1 MSTKGVSPL
10 ARSIKYLRKKPAAWF
25 AFGTIFF
32 FFVLAVASE
41 IHGVWAETHSTVP
54 VYVAE
59 DAGIAPGIISAKHW
73 LGVDYL
79 GRDVFLRAIA
89 GSATAFKVGFIGAG
103 IAIVTGVTLGLFA
116 GYFGGLMDAFVVWLY
131 SVFAAMPTLL
141 FVLAFAL
148 LANKG
153 FLPESVL
160 NVLEKTAAL
169 LHTDPATLSV
179 YAAIGLTGWSSMCIV
194 IRAEVMKI
202 AKRPFI
208 AAARVTGGSNIKIIF
223 RHLLP
228 NISYLVII
236 FFTLRFAYAVMTE
249 VIVSFLG
256 VGGRSAPSWGMMI
269 ADGQERIWRGDWLEA
284 GSATFCV
291 FLLVL
296 ALQLAGDMLRDALD
310 PKNSN

>member
-1 MSTKGVSPL
+1 
-10 ARSIKYLRKKPAAWF
+10 
-25 AFGTIFF
+25 
-32 FFVLAVASE
+32 
-41 IHGVWAETHSTVP
+41 
-54 VYVAE
+54 
-59 DAGIAPGIISAKHW
+59 
-73 LGVDYL
+73 
-79 GRDVFLRAIA
+79 
-89 GSATAFKVGFIGAG
+89 
-103 IAIVTGVTLGLFA
+103 
-116 GYFGGLMDAFVVWLY
+116 MDALVVWLY

-208 AAARVTGGSNIKIIF
+208 AAARVTGVSNIKIIF

-236 FFTLRFAYAVMTE
+236 FFTLRFAYAVMMFSVFIMLIPFIGWIIAILLGLIALPCMLSGSVWYIVRAIITACGKATDNDGLPITE
-249 VIVSFLG
+249 
-256 VGGRSAPSWGMMI
+256 WG
-269 ADGQERIWRGDWLEA
+269 A
-284 GSATFCV
+284 
-291 FLLVL
+291 
-296 ALQLAGDMLRDALD
+296 
-310 PKNSN
+310 